1 MKYFNKKQD
10 TIILLTACVNPSGMS
25 STKLQ
30 DTEVRLEQYKK
41 ALTFYLSETPYK
53 ILFVENS
60 SYDFSNEFSTYINDG
75 RLEYITFSGNN
86 YNLSLGKGYG
96 EAQILLYAIEN
107 SSFLKK
113 ASTIIKITGRI
124 IVENTMQLSAISNIS
139 SKKNVAIACNIR
151 PSKKLGTSTFFI
163 CKKVFLI
170 KYFLPSING
179 INDTKGIWF
188 EHVLYK
194 AIINCKQE
202 KEGDCMI
209 FSRPLKIKGIA
220 GTTSAPYPKTNLC
233 DYILSFMA
241 ALLHNKLGYMKF

>member
-1 MKYFNKKQD
+1 MVMTTQD
-10 TIILLTACVNPSGMS
+10 TIILLTACVNPEGMS

-30 DTEVRLEQYKK
+30 DTGVRLEQYKK

-60 SYDFSNEFSTYINDG
+60 SCDFSNEFSTYINDG
-75 RLEYITFSGNN
+75 RLEYITFTGNN

-107 SSFLKK
+107 SSLLKN

-124 IVENTMQLSAISNIS
+124 IVENTMQLSSITNIS
-139 SKKNVAIACNIR
+139 SKENVAIACNIR

-163 CKKVFLI
+163 CKKKFLI
-170 KYFLPSING
+170 KYFLPYICE
-179 INDTKGIWF
+179 INDANRIWF
-188 EHVLYK
+188 EHVLYE
-194 AIINCKQE
+194 AIIKCKKE
-202 KEGDCMI
+202 KEGRSMI
-209 FSRPLKIKGIA
+209 FSKPLKIKGIE
-220 GTTSAPYPKTNLC
+220 GTTAAPYPKTNLF

-241 ALLHNKLGYMKF
+241 ALLHNNFGYMKF